1 MGRFRIFRPPPPPP
15 PSSVPVCPLYK
26 QYICCWNGSTTSGGQ
41 VLVSILS
48 TLERERKK
56 KSIRVHLSCISHS
69 IVALQW
75 DLFSSGR
82 FNTWAGQWK
91 ESNRVGWRGVGRG
104 RRGAALWGRRAP
116 RNCERAGG
124 GGGWVL
130 FKTSRPPLH
139 RIPLLDVL
147 EIIRLSEMRLF
158 CPDKKN
164 FF

>member
-1 MGRFRIFRPPPPPP
+1 MSGAALYTCHTKMERLRFFFFLTHPSHPPS
-15 PSSVPVCPLYK
+15 PSSVLVCPLSK

-48 TLERERKK
+48 TLEKERK

-91 ESNRVGWRGVGRG
+91 ESNRVGWRGVGSAGGRG
-104 RRGAALWGRRAP
+104 LVLWRRRPW
-116 RNCERAGG
+116 RNCER
-124 GGGWVL
+124 GGWGATL
-130 FKTSRPPLH
+130 
-139 RIPLLDVL
+139 I
-147 EIIRLSEMRLF
+147 
-158 CPDKKN
+158 
-164 FF
+164 